1 MPKKQTAVDLKKVSV
16 FLQSKGGVG
25 KSFLAYFKLLTLDP
39 SQAAVVLLDSSQKAN
54 QNATRHASILSHEK
68 VKVWDIYNNTN
79 EYKKSHFFDVF
90 EKIAELPASF
100 IILDIGAPE
109 SNVLREGLATDE
121 ELTGEN
127 LKYIADELGLEIIF
141 NVVVSGADDNV
152 NENLNY
158 FGAVNELLGRFFT
171 VNMLLNDYT
180 FKADGESETLK
191 NELVADGVVNDSNIF
206 IAGKSGSRNNDNPYL
221 TIIKLANG
229 ELSMEE
235 ATKSMSTRIRV
246 KNILQPLTTL

>member
-1 MPKKQTAVDLKKVSV
+1 MQTAPEVKKISV

-25 KSFLAYFKLLTLDP
+25 KSFLAYFKLLTIDP
-39 SQAAVVLLDSSQKAN
+39 NQAAVVLLDSSQKAN
-54 QNATRHASILSHEK
+54 QNAGRHASILGQEK
-68 VKVWDIYNNTN
+68 VKVWDIYNNAN

-90 EKIAELPASF
+90 EKMAELPASF

-109 SNVLREGLATDE
+109 SNVLREALASDE
-121 ELTGEN
+121 EVTGEN
-127 LKYIADELGLEIIF
+127 LRYACEELGIEVIF

-158 FGAVNELLGRFFT
+158 FEAVNKLLGRYFT
-171 VNMLLNDYT
+171 VNMLINDYT
-180 FKADGESETLK
+180 FKADGESDLLK
-191 NELVADGVVNDSNIF
+191 NELVADKVADVNQIF

-229 ELSMEE
+229 DLSLEE
-235 ATKSMSTRIRV
+235 ACKNMSTRIRV
-246 KNILQPLTTL
+246 KNILEPLKTV